1 MKIETIANEIREFAK
16 NYLWDAE
23 KVVNKIDKILNK
35 EGFRENGGEMQN
47 VERWTRPG
55 TGCEEEIFI
64 SYDPTESTVSVSDNQ
79 YCDKCHNAINPD
91 AGDDVEECECKKQT
105 TIANLKTRLKNID
118 RTKLTTGQCRAL
130 GGYKSMLRNIK
141 EDGYIGGESGVQPVA
156 LKQAA
161 DFCKKHE

>member
-105 TIANLKTRLKNID
+105 TIESRIRKLKAKIKVLRAKKRLLLLQSQVK
-118 RTKLTTGQCRAL
+118 
-130 GGYKSMLRNIK
+130 
-141 EDGYIGGESGVQPVA
+141 GGEN
-156 LKQAA
+156 K
-161 DFCKKHE
+161 